1 MSDLLYSLI
10 LNQVSLAA
18 IAVFFFLMKLFR
30 YIPIG
35 LDGEKSKVVA
45 KSTAENAPDSDR
57 NSKSSAA
64 KLAAKVERF
73 KQSRKSHSETRIV
86 GGVAINTAV
95 NSEMPLSVQ
104 SSNVSV
110 KSEPDLEKIQDKVRC
125 YVSFWVFMVSSQSI
139 KVVILELF
147 FVAAITDPYRSEVV
161 RAWYSTFLS
170 VHFFLVI
177 IVSRW
182 IMRRWPFLWCQALL
196 STFDAQELGCIEEK
210 LQDQMSKPEICFS
223 LRAVFN
229 WMSKVICLCIGLL
242 YYVLWLVKKLTA
254 LSQPI
259 GSKPRP
265 SHDFLAR
272 VFPRLTPVTC
282 IYFQFRLVYYVVCF
296 CWVCRVF
303 RHSIINHRRP

>member
-1 MSDLLYSLI
+1 
-10 LNQVSLAA
+10 
-18 IAVFFFLMKLFR
+18 MKLFR

-125 YVSFWVFMVSSQSI
+125 YVSF
-139 KVVILELF
+139 
-147 FVAAITDPYRSEVV
+147 
-161 RAWYSTFLS
+161 
-170 VHFFLVI
+170 
-177 IVSRW
+177 
-182 IMRRWPFLWCQALL
+182 
-196 STFDAQELGCIEEK
+196 
-210 LQDQMSKPEICFS
+210 
-223 LRAVFN
+223 
-229 WMSKVICLCIGLL
+229 
-242 YYVLWLVKKLTA
+242 
-254 LSQPI
+254 
-259 GSKPRP
+259 
-265 SHDFLAR
+265 
-272 VFPRLTPVTC
+272 
-282 IYFQFRLVYYVVCF
+282 
-296 CWVCRVF
+296 
-303 RHSIINHRRP
+303 